1 MDNFNL
7 ENQEMKCNFPNCGK
21 ILSSKYN
28 LKRHIESC
36 HNGIRPYECSIC
48 YKRFSSK
55 QNKREH
61 VRLEHSY
68 SISGSSVPKNSNS
81 LARDSIS
88 IPKLSSML
96 RVSQDPDIRPLSKI
110 ERIYL
115 YADLADRI
123 ELPDISE
130 SRKYSC
136 TLPILENEQ
145 YSYRILTVY

>member
-1 MDNFNL
+1 MEPFQGQ
-7 ENQEMKCNFPNCGK
+7 QEMKCSVPGCNK

-61 VRLEHSY
+61 MRLEHSY
-68 SISGSSVPKNSNS
+68 SWHSTSTPQTSSRPPQEII
-81 LARDSIS
+81 R
-88 IPKLSSML
+88 IPKLSTML
-96 RVSQDPDIRPLSKI
+96 CCSLDPDIRPLSKI

-115 YADLADRI
+115 YADLSQKVD
-123 ELPDISE
+123 LPHISE
-130 SRKYSC
+130 TRQGEC
-136 TLPILENEQ
+136 TLPMHD
-145 YSYRILTVY
+145 

>member
-1 MDNFNL
+1 MEECFT
-7 ENQEMKCNFPNCGK
+7 ESQEMKCNFSNCGK

-68 SISGSSVPKNSNS
+68 SISNISVPDQSS
-81 LARDSIS
+81 LIS
-88 IPKLSSML
+88 KDLIQIPKLSSML
-96 RVSQDPDIRPLSKI
+96 CLSQDPDIRPLSKI
-110 ERIYL
+110 ERIYM
-115 YADLADRI
+115 YADLSDRI
-123 ELPDISE
+123 ELPNISQ
-130 SRKYSC
+130 SRQFSC
-136 TLPILENEQ
+136 TLPLHQ
-145 YSYRILTVY
+145 DF